1 MIFFFFI
8 NGQTGKKEEIAR
20 GNPQWPQAFYGMS
33 HVFDLESGDMI
44 GARCTYDSTTKST
57 PTYMG
62 KFLFYNSLYNENKL
76 LTITWIGST
85 AGDEMCNLY
94 IMYYTDA
101 KDGTAYQTCTDSCGI
116 SDFFPLDSDEPL
128 PPNPLLEEHA
138 LHGNHAKTNETINI
152 NNKMS
157 INLVCLLL

>member
-1 MIFFFFI
+1 MHLFAYRTHAHSLGRVITGYRISIEGSFFGPFFNNFVTQLLAFI
-8 NGQTGKKEEIAR
+8 LLFKFVCFDLDFIYGQTGKKEEIAR

-76 LTITWIGST
+76 FTIT
-85 AGDEMCNLY
+85 
-94 IMYYTDA
+94 
-101 KDGTAYQTCTDSCGI
+101 
-116 SDFFPLDSDEPL
+116 
-128 PPNPLLEEHA
+128 
-138 LHGNHAKTNETINI
+138 
-152 NNKMS
+152 
-157 INLVCLLL
+157 